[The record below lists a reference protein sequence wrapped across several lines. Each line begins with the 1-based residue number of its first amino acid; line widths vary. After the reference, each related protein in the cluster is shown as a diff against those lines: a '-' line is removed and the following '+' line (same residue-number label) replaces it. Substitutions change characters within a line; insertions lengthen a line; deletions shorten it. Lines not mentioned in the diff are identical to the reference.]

1 MPEEMTSGMISRIR
15 ETSPGVIFAIAAAAG
30 LAVAAGCQ
38 QPAPPAPPPPP
49 PAMALTAS
57 IKSTYD
63 MVKDYL
69 TRSLEQMPE
78 RDLGFK
84 PAGAVKEVR
93 TFGQIVGHLADSN
106 YRLCGPASA
115 EEAPSHDF
123 EHTATSKAALQQ
135 ALSEAFA
142 YCDRTFASMN
152 DQRGAE
158 AVDTIVGRSTRLGA
172 LAFNNAHDFEH
183 YGNLVTYMRAK
194 GLIPPSSQ
202 PR

>member
-1 MPEEMTSGMISRIR
+1 MISRIR
-15 ETSPGVIFAIAAAAG
+15 ETIPDVIFAIAVAAG
-30 LAVAAGCQ
+30 VTVAAGCQ
-38 QPAPPAPPPPP
+38 QPPPPAPPPPP
-49 PAMALTAS
+49 PAVALTAS

-93 TFGQIVGHLADSN
+93 SFGQILGHLADSN
-106 YRLCGPASA
+106 YRLCAPASD
-115 EEAPSHDF
+115 EETPPHDF
-123 EHTATSKAALQQ
+123 EHTATTKVALQQ
-135 ALSEAFA
+135 ALSDAFA
-142 YCDRTFASMN
+142 YCDRAFASMN
-152 DQRGAE
+152 DHRGAE
-158 AVDTIVGRSTRLGA
+158 PVDTIVGRSTRLGA

-194 GLIPPSSQ
+194 GLVPPSSQ
-202 PR
+202 AR